1 MYGFIYMLTIMLIID
16 HRIIPARLFFLF
28 WLTVMVCLS
37 LSIRW
42 TIIQSDQFLND
53 SDLSALVNNMHDQ
66 LGYISYYLREP
77 VFWFGIQFLYNIIGN
92 SGLVIVVM
100 DVFIFIIFYKSIVLF
115 QIYFSK
121 HINFHNLKYLYFGA
135 FLIYPYVAGMHN
147 HYRQIMAVTI
157 AMYAIGLTKEKT
169 LKSILVFLI
178 SMLIHNSTMLL
189 LPILFLLGNRNF
201 SSNFIKILVL
211 ALISSIFTFIFIP
224 FFGYDGL
231 SQILRRF
238 SDLTVESTLNY
249 RNLIYCY
256 LLILATLFVIILEYN
271 SYRRSGHLLI
281 VVLIYFTIIYCLSVL
296 LFNGQVS
303 SRIFFLVLTP
313 IYILIGLYI
322 ETKFKTEPT
331 VRLIYFHIS
340 LIPLI
345 GLKGDGLVY
354 YFGI

>member
-1 MYGFIYMLTIMLIID
+1 MLIID

-42 TIIQSDQFLND
+42 PFILTDQLFGE
-53 SDLSALVNNMHDQ
+53 SDLTAIVYNMQ
-66 LGYISYYLREP
+66 EPSGYISYYLREP
-77 VFWFGIQFLYNIIGN
+77 VFWFGIQFLYNVIGN
-92 SGLVIVVM
+92 PGLVMVVM
-100 DVFIFIIFYKSIVLF
+100 DIFIFFIFYKSIVLF
-115 QIYFSK
+115 QNYFSK
-121 HINFHNLKYLYFGA
+121 HINFHNVKYLYFGA
-135 FLIYPYVAGMHN
+135 FIIYPYIVGMHN

-157 AMYAIGLTKEKT
+157 AMYAIGLTKKKT

-178 SMLIHNSTMLL
+178 SMLIHNSTILL

-211 ALISSIFTFIFIP
+211 ALISSIFTFIFLP
-224 FFGYDGL
+224 FFGYDGF

-271 SYRRSGHLLI
+271 SNLL
-281 VVLIYFTIIYCLSVL
+281 YYNL
-296 LFNGQVS
+296 LFK
-303 SRIFFLVLTP
+303 FFT
-313 IYILIGLYI
+313 
-322 ETKFKTEPT
+322 F
-331 VRLIYFHIS
+331 
-340 LIPLI
+340 
-345 GLKGDGLVY
+345 
-354 YFGI
+354 

>member
-1 MYGFIYMLTIMLIID
+1 MFIID
-16 HRIIPARLFFLF
+16 NRFIPTRLFFLF
-28 WLTVMVCLS
+28 WLTVMICLS

-42 TIIQSDQFLND
+42 PFILT
-53 SDLSALVNNMHDQ
+53 DQ
-66 LGYISYYLREP
+66 LLGEADLTAIVYNMQDPAGYISYYLREP
-77 VFWFGIQFLYNIIGN
+77 VFWFGIQYLYNIIGN
-92 SGLVIVVM
+92 PGLVIVVM
-100 DVFIFIIFYKSIVLF
+100 DIFIFIFFYKSIVLF
-115 QIYFSK
+115 QNYFSK
-121 HINFHNLKYLYFGA
+121 HINFHNVKYLYFGA
-135 FLIYPYVAGMHN
+135 FILYSYIAGMHN

-169 LKSILVFLI
+169 LKSVFVFFI
-178 SMLIHNSTMLL
+178 STLIHNSTILL
-189 LPILFLLGNRNF
+189 LPILFLLGNSNV
-201 SSNFIKILVL
+201 SSNIIKILVL
-211 ALISSIFTFIFIP
+211 ALISSIFIFILFP
-224 FFGYDGL
+224 IFGYDGGNQL
-231 SQILRRF
+231 LRRI

-256 LLILATLFVIILEYN
+256 LLILGTLFVIILEYN

-281 VVLIYFTIIYCLSVL
+281 IVLIYFNIIYCLSFL
-296 LFNGQVS
+296 LFDGQVS
-303 SRIFFLVLTP
+303 SRIFFLFLTP